1 VAVSCAVPAT
11 TGIAS
16 SYDVDSGVE
25 LRRSDKYITV
35 TVNISPPDF
44 HFYRVDADGKAVF
57 TTESPYHGDFAIT
70 NTFAFRGRPATH
82 LVTHEGRFLKLDG
95 CLTATSSYPPSG
107 ACLVKDGVLGT
118 LQTSQSFFAM
128 ETGGDGYL
136 YAIAGT
142 YGGCRRSTSSSA
154 SSGARLPF
162 RRRGSRRDSVS
173 ATTASRAARS
183 SAARRRAARRI
194 RTRAAA
200 GGSGRRRTDRDPRD
214 RYFQRPRP

>member
-118 LQTSQSFFAM
+118 PQTSQSFFAM

-142 YGGCRRSTSSSA
+142 YGGYGTTPCTSGCSVQKIDLEQRIIVSQAALPSTGIAQGFRLRHDGFTGRAIVGGSSSCSTSYPYTC
-154 SSGARLPF
+154 SGWRLW
-162 RRRGSRRDSVS
+162 
-173 ATTASRAARS
+173 
-183 SAARRRAARRI
+183 
-194 RTRAAA
+194 AAA
-200 GGSGRRRTDRDPRD
+200 
-214 RYFQRPRP
+214 Y